1 MVATGMTSASVMTR
15 RKPLGEVNVMNTQQQ
30 GTAKQPLKA
39 KSSLSNVTSAVEAK
53 PAQSRSQSSHR
64 PQSELCGNEQLRTK
78 VAPAGKEQ
86 VCMKWRRGPYTC
98 KH

>member
-53 PAQSRSQSSHR
+53 PAQSRSQ
-64 PQSELCGNEQLRTK
+64 LRTK

>member
-1 MVATGMTSASVMTR
+1 MTSASVMTR

-53 PAQSRSQSSHR
+53 PAQSRSQ
-64 PQSELCGNEQLRTK
+64 LRTK